1 MNSHFYFKAHELFLV
16 KRSLLLYNFKGVA
29 KLIL

>member
-1 MNSHFYFKAHELFLV
+1 MNSHLYFKAPELFLV
-16 KRSLLLYNFKGVA
+16 KRSLLLDNFKGAA

>member
-1 MNSHFYFKAHELFLV
+1 MNSRLYFKAPELFLV
-16 KRSLLLYNFKGVA
+16 KRSLLLDNFNGVA